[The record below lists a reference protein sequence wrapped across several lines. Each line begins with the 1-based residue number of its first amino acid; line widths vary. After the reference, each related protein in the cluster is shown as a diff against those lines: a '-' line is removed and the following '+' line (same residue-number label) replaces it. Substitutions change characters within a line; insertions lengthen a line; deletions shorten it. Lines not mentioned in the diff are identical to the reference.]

1 MKLNNHK
8 GTNDKNDNYKNKT
21 IENKSND
28 KEELIFKKSYMI
40 MILALISC
48 FLWGSAFPS
57 VKVGYE
63 VFSIG
68 GNDTYQ
74 KILFAG
80 FRFLISSIMIFIFC
94 IITRRTLKVKK
105 EHLSKVAFLGIVQTS
120 IQYVF
125 FYIGLSNTT
134 GTKGSILAAT
144 NTFFSVIIAHFFYK
158 EDKLSFRRIVGVVLG
173 FIGVAIVNM
182 NGGKIQGGFTFTG
195 EGFVIISSLVGA
207 LAGIYTK
214 KIAEDISPF
223 AISAYQLFIGS
234 IFLILSGFIGG
245 ARGLDFT
252 PKGSVLLL
260 YLGFISAA
268 AFSIWTVLLK
278 YNGVGKVTI
287 YKFSIPLFGVFL
299 SYAFLGERALGSNVI
314 IAVILVILGI
324 ILINTEQKVK
334 FEDGVVADK

>member
-1 MKLNNHK
+1 MKLNNYK
-8 GTNDKNDNYKNKT
+8 GTNEKKDDTQNKI
-21 IENKSND
+21 IENKNDD
-28 KEELIFKKSYMI
+28 KETTVFNKSYMV

-63 VFSIG
+63 MFSIG
-68 GNDTYQ
+68 GDDTYQ
-74 KILFAG
+74 KIIFAG

-94 IITRRTLKVKK
+94 IATARTLKVKK
-105 EHLSKVAFLGIVQTS
+105 EDLSKVAFLGVVQTS

-173 FIGVAIVNM
+173 FMGVAIVNM

-195 EGFVIISSLVGA
+195 EGFVVISSLVGA

-214 KIAEDISPF
+214 KIAKDISPF
-223 AISAYQLFIGS
+223 AISAYQLLIGS
-234 IFLILSGFIGG
+234 IFLILSGFMGG
-245 ARGLDFT
+245 ARVLHFT
-252 PKGSVLLL
+252 PKSAVLLL

-299 SYAFLGERALGSNVI
+299 SYVFLGERSLGTNVV

-324 ILINTEQKVK
+324 ILINTEPKAKSQMKL
-334 FEDGVVADK
+334 